1 MKKCRYC
8 GKNLNSGYEFC
19 SSECENKYR
28 TSTEKDNYKIK
39 YFIMG
44 VIAGF
49 LVMFYGILLNTSSV
63 IGAGIMLMGIDVTVL
78 PFTTP
83 ETIEIL
89 GYQKSKIAGRICGL
103 ALITIGIWFEFFL

>member
-8 GKNLNSGYEFC
+8 GKNVNSSYEFC
-19 SSECENKYR
+19 SSECENNYR

-44 VIAGF
+44 IIAGF
-49 LVMFYGILLNTSSV
+49 LVMFYGILLNRSSI
-63 IGAGIMLMGIDVTVL
+63 IGAGIMLMGTDITVFPL
-78 PFTTP
+78 TTP
-83 ETIEIL
+83 ETIGIL
-89 GYQKSKIAGRICGL
+89 GYKKSKIAGRISGL

>member
-28 TSTEKDNYKIK
+28 TSTKKDNHKIK

-44 VIAGF
+44 VITGF
-49 LVMFYGILLNTSSV
+49 LVMFYGILLNASSV

-103 ALITIGIWFEFFL
+103 ALITVGIWFEFFL